1 MPLVI
6 KACFII
12 LV

>member
-6 KACFII
+6 KGKA
-12 LV
+12 LHK